1 MLKDLPL
8 HQVYHHEDHSSF
20 EAPHRQLDQKFD
32 HCCSSHNQI
41 PSRLAFSAHNFPV
54 TGDLR
59 LAPVNYAR
67 GYKEIRLNYHS
78 LKKLDPQAISP
89 VLFIIQCSHLIQTQV
104 NL

>member
-32 HCCSSHNQI
+32 HCCSSQNQI

-67 GYKEIRLNYHS
+67 ANKERRLNYHS
-78 LKKLDPQAISP
+78 LTKLDPQAISP